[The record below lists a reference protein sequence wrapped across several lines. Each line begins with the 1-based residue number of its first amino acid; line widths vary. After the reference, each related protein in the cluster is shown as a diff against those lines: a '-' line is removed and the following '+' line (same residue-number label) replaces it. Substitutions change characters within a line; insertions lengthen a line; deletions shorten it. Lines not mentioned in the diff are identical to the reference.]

1 MSRITPQKAIQFLY
15 PNLDAPEAQAGLRY
29 DARGRI
35 ALVSENG
42 AVRQSIL
49 LLLATRPGE
58 RVMRPAYGC
67 EIHKLLFAP
76 ADDTTC
82 GLAIHYVKQ
91 ALERWE
97 PRIDIIRLDAER
109 DPRQPHR
116 LLITLNY
123 RVRANRQIDLL
134 TIAFDLQGENR

>member
-1 MSRITPQKAIQFLY
+1 MSQQPSRRAIQFLY
-15 PNLDAPEAQAGLRY
+15 PGLDAPEAQAGLRY
-29 DARGRI
+29 DARGQI
-35 ALVSENG
+35 ALVSQNA

-67 EIHKLLFAP
+67 DIHKLLFAP

-91 ALERWE
+91 ALQRWE

-116 LLITLNY
+116 LLITLDY
-123 RVRANRQIDLL
+123 RVRASRQTDLL